1 MVEQALHVL
10 VLHVIWKTKDVPRTR
25 PRKELTPDEE
35 KVRGVVKQQ
44 RDSLLEKLV
53 EFAIGTQ
60 SNTTQGVKHAVTSFF
75 SKNFSF
81 PFCDLNVGFL
91 FF

>member
-1 MVEQALHVL
+1 M
-10 VLHVIWKTKDVPRTR
+10 LHVIWKSKDVPRTR
-25 PRKELTPDEE
+25 PRKELTPDED

-75 SKNFSF
+75 QNRF
-81 PFCDLNVGFL
+81 PSHFVT
-91 FF
+91 

>member
-10 VLHVIWKTKDVPRTR
+10 VLHVIWKSKDMPRTQ
-25 PRKELTPDEE
+25 PAKEFTLDEE
-35 KVRGVVKQQ
+35 KVRDAVKQQ

-60 SNTTQGVKHAVTSFF
+60 SNTTEGVKHAVSFF
-75 SKNFSF
+75 FFFQNMNF
-81 PFCDLNVGFL
+81 C
-91 FF
+91 